1 MTDVDQLI
9 ARSTELIDRTRER
22 AESQRRLRRRNTGI
36 ARRAGLIVSADLAI
50 VIAAIVVGWIMPL
63 GMGGALLVGALLVA
77 VTLLLAFISLEAP
90 VTPEKLVEVPLK
102 ALPLRTEQWLETQRP
117 ALPAPMQTLLDG
129 IGVRLETLAPQ
140 LATLNEQEPAA
151 AEVRKLVGE
160 QLPEL
165 LKGYARV
172 PEPLRGVERNG
183 KTPDAQ
189 LAEGLQL
196 IDREI
201 SEMSAQLAQGDLDS
215 LATRGRF
222 LEIKYRDDD
231 AIGGKLDTIAPQL
244 ASLDEAE
251 PAAAEIR
258 KLIGEQLP
266 ELLKG
271 YAKVPEPLRRVARN
285 GTTPDQQLVDSLQ
298 LIDSEIAEMSA
309 QLAQGDLDSLATRGR
324 YLQIKYRDDEVGG
337 S

>member
-1 MTDVDQLI
+1 MTDVDRQI
-9 ARSTELIDRTRER
+9 ARSNEFLDRSRER
-22 AESQRRLRRRNTGI
+22 ALTQRQLRRRNTGL
-36 ARRAGLIVSADLAI
+36 ARRAGLIVGADLAI

-63 GMGGALLVGALLVA
+63 GMGGALLVAALLVA
-77 VTLLLAFISLEAP
+77 VTLLLAFVSLEAP

-102 ALPLRTEQWLETQRP
+102 VLPLRTEQWLETQRP

-129 IGVRLETLAPQ
+129 IGVRLEMLAPQ

-172 PEPLRGVERNG
+172 PQPLRTVERNG

-231 AIGGKLDTIAPQL
+231 A
-244 ASLDEAE
+244 
-251 PAAAEIR
+251 
-258 KLIGEQLP
+258 
-266 ELLKG
+266 
-271 YAKVPEPLRRVARN
+271 
-285 GTTPDQQLVDSLQ
+285 
-298 LIDSEIAEMSA
+298 M
-309 QLAQGDLDSLATRGR
+309 
-324 YLQIKYRDDEVGG
+324 G